1 MSQPEC
7 RSEQATSRRDNGTF
21 KKGRSGN
28 PGGRPGHVNKL
39 RAKLAA
45 GSEAV
50 IKIVMD
56 AAKSGDMQ
64 ACRLIL
70 ERMVPA
76 IKPVSEPIQFD
87 FSGSTPTEQ
96 ARSIMAAIAA
106 GDIPPDQG
114 RALIEALASVAK
126 IAELD
131 ELSRRL
137 AALEAKA

>member
-7 RSEQATSRRDNGTF
+7 RPEQAVARRKDGTF

-28 PGGRPGHVNKL
+28 PGGRPGHINAL
-39 RAKLAA
+39 RAKLAT
-45 GSEAV
+45 GSEEVAGV
-50 IKIVMD
+50 VLD
-56 AAKSGDMQ
+56 AARNGDMQ

-87 FSGSTPTEQ
+87 FSGSTPTDQ

-137 AALEAKA
+137 EALEAKA

>member
-1 MSQPEC
+1 MSRPEC
-7 RSEQATSRRDNGTF
+7 RTEQATDRRKDGTF

-28 PGGRPGHVNKL
+28 PGGRPGHINAL
-39 RAKLAA
+39 RAKLAT
-45 GSEAV
+45 GSGAV
-50 IKIVMD
+50 ADVVLG
-56 AAKSGDMQ
+56 AAKNGDMQ

-76 IKPVSEPIQFD
+76 IKPISECVHFEFAGD
-87 FSGSTPTEQ
+87 NPTDQ

-106 GDIPPDQG
+106 GQIPPDQG

-137 AALEAKA
+137 EALEAKT

>member
-1 MSQPEC
+1 MKQP
-7 RSEQATSRRDNGTF
+7 DNAAERKAG
-21 KKGRSGN
+21 GRWKPGQSGN
-28 PGGRPGHVNKL
+28 PGGRSSQTAKL
-39 RAKLAA
+39 RTKLAA

-56 AAKSGDMQ
+56 AAKNGDMQ

-76 IKPVSEPIQFD
+76 IKPVSEPVQFD
-87 FSGSTPTEQ
+87 FTGSTPTDQ

-137 AALEAKA
+137 EALEAKA